1 MTWGM
6 VAVAGATVVG
16 GALSAGAAG
25 KAASTQAASADR
37 AAELQREQFE
47 RSVELQEPF
56 RQAGMLGQ
64 NRLMTLLG
72 LGGTAQYDDS
82 AYNKALQDYNARLA
96 GIDPTQFMTGGGG
109 GMVTSGS
116 GDSAMEYYQPG
127 TGGTFDQAAYDAAR
141 AGLVAPNRE
150 QFKLTGGDAADP
162 MFGKYATA
170 EYTPEM
176 FAKGQDPGYQF
187 RLSEGMKGLERSAAA
202 RGGLLSGGTL
212 KGIQRYGQDMA
223 SQEYQNAFNRYQAER
238 TGTLNPYQSLAGVG
252 QSTANTL
259 GTMGMN
265 YANQAGEAYQGA
277 ANARASG
284 YVGQANAITG
294 AIGNISNQYY
304 QNQLMNRVFPQNNLS
319 SSIYANSS
327 YNTLQDPGGVGYSD
341 IRLKTNIQRIGTRP
355 DGLGVYK
362 FEYIWGGGDQVGL
375 MAQEVQNV
383 YPEAIGEA
391 NGFLTVDYSK
401 V

>member
-16 GALSAGAAG
+16 GVLSSSAAG
-25 KAASTQAASADR
+25 KAANVQADAADR
-37 AAELQREQFE
+37 SAELQREQFE

-56 RQAGMLGQ
+56 RQGGLQGQ

-72 LGGTAQYDDS
+72 LGGTAQYDDT
-82 AYNKALQDYNARLA
+82 AYNKALADYNASLSRL
-96 GIDPTQFMTGGGG
+96 DPSQFTTGGGG
-109 GMVTSGS
+109 GGGRMVSTGS
-116 GDSAMEYYQPG
+116 DGMEYYQEG
-127 TGGTFDQAAYDAAR
+127 TGGGGTFDQAGYDAAR
-141 AGLVAPNRE
+141 AGIVAPNRE
-150 QFKLTGGDAADP
+150 QFKLAGGDVNDP

-176 FAKGQDPGYQF
+176 FAKGIDPGYQF
-187 RLSEGMKGLERSAAA
+187 RLKEGMQGLERSAAA

-265 YANQAGEAYQGA
+265 YANQAGETYQNA

-284 YVGQANAITG
+284 YVGQANAIGGT
-294 AIGNISNQYY
+294 IGNLSNMYY
-304 QNQLMNRVFPQNNLS
+304 QNQLMNRVFP
-319 SSIYANSS
+319 AK
-327 YNTLQDPGGVGYSD
+327 PGS
-341 IRLKTNIQRIGTRP
+341 TA
-355 DGLGVYK
+355 
-362 FEYIWGGGDQVGL
+362 GG
-375 MAQEVQNV
+375 
-383 YPEAIGEA
+383 
-391 NGFLTVDYSK
+391 FT
-401 V
+401 

>member
-16 GALSAGAAG
+16 GALSSSAAG
-25 KAASTQAASADR
+25 KAASTQAAAADR

-56 RQAGMLGQ
+56 RQGGLQGQ
-64 NRLMTLLG
+64 NRLLTLLG
-72 LGGTAQYDDS
+72 LGGEAQYDDT
-82 AYNKALQDYNARLA
+82 AYNKALQAYNEQLSN
-96 GIDPTQFMTGGGG
+96 IDRSQFMTGGAGG
-109 GMVTSGS
+109 GMVSTG
-116 GDSAMEYYQPG
+116 GDGMEYYQPG
-127 TGGTFDQAAYDAAR
+127 TGGTLDQAGYDAAR
-141 AGLVAPNRE
+141 AGIVAPDRE
-150 QFKLTGGDAADP
+150 QFRLTGGNAADP

-176 FAKGQDPGYQF
+176 FAQGKDPGYQF
-187 RLSEGMKGLERSAAA
+187 RLEEGMKGLERSAAA

-238 TGTLNPYQSLAGVG
+238 AGTLNPFQSLAGVG
-252 QSTANTL
+252 QSTSNAL

-284 YVGQANAITG
+284 YVGQANAIGGT
-294 AIGNISNQYY
+294 IGNLSNQYY
-304 QNQLMNRVFPQNNLS
+304 QNQLMNRVFPQQRPTYGVTGS
-319 SSIYANSS
+319 TA
-327 YNTLQDPGGVGYSD
+327 GGF
-341 IRLKTNIQRIGTRP
+341 T
-355 DGLGVYK
+355 
-362 FEYIWGGGDQVGL
+362 
-375 MAQEVQNV
+375 
-383 YPEAIGEA
+383 
-391 NGFLTVDYSK
+391 
-401 V
+401 

>member
-1 MTWGM
+1 MSFIAAGI
-6 VAVAGATVVG
+6 VAAATVG
-16 GALSAGAAG
+16 GSLISASAAG
-25 KAASTQAASADR
+25 KAASTQADAADR
-37 AAELQREQFE
+37 AAQLQNEQYLKG
-47 RSVELQEPF
+47 VELQEPF

-72 LGGTAQYDDS
+72 LGGEAQYDDT
-82 AYNKALQDYNARLA
+82 AYNKALADYNARLSA
-96 GIDPTQFMTGGGG
+96 IDPSQYTTGGTGGGY
-109 GMVTSGS
+109 VTSGGGES
-116 GDSAMEYYQPG
+116 DSMGYYQEG
-127 TGGTFDQAAYDAAR
+127 TGGTFDQGAYNAAR
-141 AGLVAPNRE
+141 AGLVAPDRE
-150 QFKLTGGDAADP
+150 KFRLTGGNAADP

-176 FAKGQDPGYQF
+176 FAKGMDPGYQF

-284 YVGQANAITG
+284 YVGGANAISG

-304 QNQLMNRVFPQNNLS
+304 QNQLINRVFPQQRTHYGVTGS
-319 SSIYANSS
+319 TA
-327 YNTLQDPGGVGYSD
+327 GGFVGE
-341 IRLKTNIQRIGTRP
+341 P
-355 DGLGVYK
+355 V
-362 FEYIWGGGDQVGL
+362 
-375 MAQEVQNV
+375 
-383 YPEAIGEA
+383 
-391 NGFLTVDYSK
+391 
-401 V
+401 

>member
-1 MTWGM
+1 M

-16 GALSAGAAG
+16 GALSASAAG
-25 KAASTQAASADR
+25 KAASTQADAADR

-47 RSVELQEPF
+47 RNVELQEPF

-72 LGGTAQYDDS
+72 LGGTAQYDDT
-82 AYNKALQDYNARLA
+82 AYNKALQAYNAQLA
-96 GIDPTQFMTGGGG
+96 GIDPSQYMSGGTGGGG
-109 GMVTSGS
+109 GMVSTGG
-116 GDSAMEYYQPG
+116 GDGMEYYQEGTGG
-127 TGGTFDQAAYDAAR
+127 TGGTFNQAAFDAAR
-141 AGLVAPNRE
+141 AGIVAPDRE
-150 QFKLTGGDAADP
+150 KFRLTGGDANDP

-238 TGTLNPYQSLAGVG
+238 TGTLNPFQSMAGQG

-259 GTMGMN
+259 GTLGAN

-284 YVGQANAITG
+284 YVGQANAIGGT
-294 AIGNISNQYY
+294 IGNLSNQYY
-304 QNQLMNRVFPQNNLS
+304 QNQLMSRVFPQQRPTYGVTGS
-319 SSIYANSS
+319 TA
-327 YNTLQDPGGVGYSD
+327 GGF
-341 IRLKTNIQRIGTRP
+341 T
-355 DGLGVYK
+355 
-362 FEYIWGGGDQVGL
+362 
-375 MAQEVQNV
+375 
-383 YPEAIGEA
+383 
-391 NGFLTVDYSK
+391 
-401 V
+401 

>member
-25 KAASTQAASADR
+25 KAASTQAAAADR
-37 AAELQREQFE
+37 AAELQKEQFE

-72 LGGTAQYDDS
+72 LGGTAQYDDT
-82 AYNKALQDYNARLA
+82 AYNKALADYNANLA
-96 GIDPTQFMTGGGG
+96 ALDPSSYMSGGAGGGYVSSG
-109 GMVTSGS
+109 GGEG
-116 GDSAMEYYQPG
+116 GDAGYYQEP
-127 TGGTFDQAAYDAAR
+127 TGGTFNQEAYNAAR
-141 AGLVAPNRE
+141 AGIVAPDRE
-150 QFKLTGGDAADP
+150 KFRLAGGDVNDP

-176 FAKGQDPGYQF
+176 FAKGIDPGYQF
-187 RLSEGMKGLERSAAA
+187 RLKEGMQGLERSAAA

-223 SQEYQNAFNRYQAER
+223 SQEYTNAFNRYQAER
-238 TGTLNPYQSLAGVG
+238 TGTLNPFQSMAGQG

-259 GTMGMN
+259 SNLGMN
-265 YANQAGEAYQGA
+265 YAGQAGEAYQGA

-284 YVGQANAITG
+284 YVGQANAIGGT
-294 AIGNISNQYY
+294 IGNLSNMYY
-304 QNQLMNRVFPQNNLS
+304 QNQLMNRVFPGK
-319 SSIYANSS
+319 
-327 YNTLQDPGGVGYSD
+327 P
-341 IRLKTNIQRIGTRP
+341 
-355 DGLGVYK
+355 
-362 FEYIWGGGDQVGL
+362 
-375 MAQEVQNV
+375 
-383 YPEAIGEA
+383 
-391 NGFLTVDYSK
+391 
-401 V
+401 

>member
-16 GALSAGAAG
+16 GVLSSSAAG
-25 KAASTQAASADR
+25 KAANVQADAADR
-37 AAELQREQFE
+37 SAELQREQFE

-56 RQAGMLGQ
+56 RQGGLQGQ

-72 LGGTAQYDDS
+72 LGGTAQYDDT
-82 AYNKALQDYNARLA
+82 AYNKALADYNASLSRL
-96 GIDPTQFMTGGGG
+96 DPSQFTTGGGG
-109 GMVTSGS
+109 GGGGYYISS
-116 GDSAMEYYQPG
+116 GDQEIYQQGTGG
-127 TGGTFDQAAYDAAR
+127 TGGTFDQAGYDKAR
-141 AGLVAPNRE
+141 AGIVAPNRE
-150 QFKLTGGDAADP
+150 QFKLAGGDVNDP

-187 RLSEGMKGLERSAAA
+187 RLSEGMKGLERSAAS

-265 YANQAGEAYQGA
+265 YANQAGETYQNA

-284 YVGQANAITG
+284 YVGGANAIGGT
-294 AIGNISNQYY
+294 IGNLSNMYY
-304 QNQLMNRVFPQNNLS
+304 QNQLMNRVFP
-319 SSIYANSS
+319 IG
-327 YNTLQDPGGVGYSD
+327 NT
-341 IRLKTNIQRIGTRP
+341 
-355 DGLGVYK
+355 
-362 FEYIWGGGDQVGL
+362 GGGSFAGGG
-375 MAQEVQNV
+375 A
-383 YPEAIGEA
+383 P
-391 NGFLTVDYSK
+391 
-401 V
+401 